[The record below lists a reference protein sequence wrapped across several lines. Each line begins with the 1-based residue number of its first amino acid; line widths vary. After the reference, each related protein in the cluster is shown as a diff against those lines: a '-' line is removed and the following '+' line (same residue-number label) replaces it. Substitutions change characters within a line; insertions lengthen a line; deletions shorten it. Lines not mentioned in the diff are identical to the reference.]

1 MKEIF
6 ESMMRVKGHSDFTMK
21 GNRYTKANLQTRW
34 YYFQL
39 GWIMK
44 ESNG

>member
-6 ESMMRVKGHSDFTMK
+6 EALMRVKGQTDFTMK
-21 GNRYTKANLQTRW
+21 GNKYLNSSMQTRW

-39 GWIMK
+39 GWTMK
-44 ESNG
+44 ETNG